1 MKTVIIAVI
10 VCAIIGT
17 GIGIFRHT
25 LSSPLPFLS
34 HITAGLLKNNSGT
47 HDTLV
52 SKLYAQLRELE
63 VQATDIKQSADDST
77 NTTITINAR
86 VPKGM
91 PLESIVGQLTLCNK
105 KTSYTV
111 ADCIYDESRQ
121 RCTLTYCDTLKKRP
135 DVLLIIALG
144 NRFYS
149 ASTQLAI
156 IGEVTDT
163 TDKTAIASF
172 TSIDEPLS
180 CALIPSFPH
189 TPEYAQIARQ
199 NNKELIIKLPFEP
212 STLISSK
219 FPGPVI
225 MLDDTRATIHSII
238 TEATRAVPGYAG
250 FTHLWG
256 NRILGDSRVMNIV
269 LEEIHKKN
277 GYFIENPITRQSV
290 VAPMAHDMQLAYG
303 TITGTIPPGASAPVI
318 EEQLKQYTTG
328 NQRSSLVITATITP
342 QLSASIKAMLP
353 WFKQNGIK
361 LVYAS
366 TIMEPNKQ
374 AD

>member
-1 MKTVIIAVI
+1 MTVAVI

-17 GIGIFRHT
+17 AIGIFCHILPVR
-25 LSSPLPFLS
+25 LSFLS
-34 HITAGLLKNNSGT
+34 HVTAGLLKNNSGT

-52 SKLYAQLRELE
+52 SKLYTQLRELE
-63 VQATDIKQSADDST
+63 VQATDIKQSADDSAHPS
-77 NTTITINAR
+77 ITISAR

-91 PLESIVGQLTLCNK
+91 PLESIISQLTMCK
-105 KTSYTV
+105 EKTSYTV
-111 ADCIYDESRQ
+111 EDCIYDESRQ
-121 RCTLTYCDTLKKRP
+121 RCTLTYSDTLKEKP

-163 TDKTAIASF
+163 TDKAAIASF

-199 NNKELIIKLPFEP
+199 HNKELIIKLPFEP

-256 NRILGDSRVMNIV
+256 NRILGDSRVVSIV

-290 VAPMAHDMQLAYG
+290 VATMAHTMQLAYG
-303 TITGTIPPGASAPVI
+303 TITGTIPPDASAPVI

-328 NQRSSLVITATITP
+328 NQRSSLLITATITP
-342 QLSASIKAMLP
+342 ELTASIKAMLP

-366 TIMEPNKQ
+366 TILEPNKQ